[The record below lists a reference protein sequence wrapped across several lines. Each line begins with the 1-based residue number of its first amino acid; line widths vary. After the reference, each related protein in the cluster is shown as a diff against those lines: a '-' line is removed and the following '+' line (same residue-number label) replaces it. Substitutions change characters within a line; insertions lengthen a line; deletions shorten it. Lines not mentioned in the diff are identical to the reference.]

1 MTKCKVSYS
10 FSLNWGERLAAARL
24 HIDILQQL
32 RDAALAFLAGL
43 LRRRHRQI
51 LGGQVGLQ
59 LLQQDQS
66 EGHLVFAG
74 QVLEWGFFDL
84 LQVQVHLF
92 FALQNVRL
100 LVDHVLEEIRHN
112 ERRALVLMAR
122 CTELV
127 LKCVVLLLESFVL
140 SFLLLQVRFMGL
152 KL

>member
-92 FALQNVRL
+92 LALQNVRL
-100 LVDHVLEEIRHN
+100 LIYHILQEVGHDQRGP
-112 ERRALVLMAR
+112 LVLMP
-122 CTELV
+122 
-127 LKCVVLLLESFVL
+127 
-140 SFLLLQVRFMGL
+140 
-152 KL
+152 